1 MHDRTAC
8 LACGKPIAHG
18 APTYPD
24 VSGTLGECCA
34 PTYDMLIDEAEAD
47 YFVDMDD
54 GRPLPQWKR
63 HEIYNAHIAAGG
75 KPTDS
80 MARVD

>member
-8 LACGKPIAHG
+8 LACGKPLDDG

-24 VSGTLGECCA
+24 VSGTLGEYCA
-34 PTYDMLIDEAEAD
+34 PTYDMLLEDGEACA
-47 YFVDMDD
+47 FVDIDSEE
-54 GRPLPQWKR
+54 PLSVAER
-63 HEIYNAHIAAGG
+63 RAIYDEHIAAGG

-80 MARVD
+80 MARR

>member
-24 VSGTLGECCA
+24 VSGTLGKCCA
-34 PTYDMLIDEAEAD
+34 PTYDMLLAEEEAG
-47 YFVDMDD
+47 YFVDMDS
-54 GRPLPQWKR
+54 GEPLTAEAR
-63 HEIYNAHIAAGG
+63 RAIYDAHIAGG
-75 KPTDS
+75 GQPTDS